1 MVKQQVKILISSDIN
16 FKFELKLLLN
26 KGDNDNLNIYDT
38 VYHIIKKIRKSGD
51 QALLEIVKK
60 LDGID
65 TDKVQNLKVSQS
77 KLKLAYDNLK
87 INQKQALNFAA
98 KRIRLFHEK
107 QIPQNINYSD
117 DLDVKLGLIY
127 TPVESV
133 GFYVP
138 GGKAVYPSSVL
149 MNAIPA
155 LVAGVKRRVMVSP
168 ISDLQN
174 SSIVLAA
181 AHIAGVTDF
190 FCMGGAQ
197 SIAALA
203 YGTETI
209 EQVNKIVGPGNAYVA
224 EAKRQVFGQVGIDSI
239 AGPSEVLIVCD
250 DSACPEH
257 IAIDLLSQ
265 AEHDEQAQAILITDS
280 IEFAK
285 KVEISVEKFLNDL
298 PRSKIASMSWYNNG
312 ALIVVNN
319 MDEAIVLINSIAPEH
334 LELVFNNAE
343 KYIAKIKNAGAIFLG
358 PNTPEAIG
366 DYVAGPNH
374 VLPTN
379 GTAKFSSG
387 LSVLDFYKRTTIV
400 NCNKKNLTIIG
411 EHAITLAKAE
421 GLDAHAMSISLR
433 INK

>member
-1 MVKQQVKILISSDIN
+1 MIEKQVKMLKTSDIN
-16 FKFELKLLLN
+16 FQSEFKLLLN
-26 KGDNDNLNIYDT
+26 KGDGYNLNIYEIVID
-38 VYHIIKKIRKSGD
+38 IIKNIRKSGD
-51 QALLEIVKK
+51 KALLGMVKQ

-65 TDKVQNLKVSQS
+65 CEKVQDLKINQS
-77 KLKLAYDNLK
+77 TLKLAYNNLQK
-87 INQKQALNFAA
+87 DQKQALNFAA
-98 KRIRLFHEK
+98 KRISLFHKK
-107 QIPQNINYSD
+107 QIPKNINYSD

-127 TPVESV
+127 TPIESV

-138 GGKAVYPSSVL
+138 GGKAIYPSSVL
-149 MNAIPA
+149 MSAIPA

-168 ISDLQN
+168 ISDLKN

-190 FCMGGAQ
+190 ICMGGAH

-209 EQVNKIVGPGNAYVA
+209 EAVEKIVGPGNAYVA
-224 EAKRQVFGQVGIDSI
+224 EAKRQVFGKVGIDSI

-250 DSACPEH
+250 DTACSDH

-285 KVEISVEKFLNDL
+285 KVEISVKKFLEDL
-298 PRSKIASMSWYNNG
+298 PRSKIASTSWYNKG
-312 ALIVVNN
+312 ALIVVKNI
-319 MDEAIVLINSIAPEH
+319 DEAIELINFIAPEH
-334 LELVFNNAE
+334 LELAFNKAE
-343 KYIAKIKNAGAIFLG
+343 KYINKIKNAGAIFIGL
-358 PNTPEAIG
+358 NTPEAVG

-387 LSVLDFYKRTTIV
+387 LSVLDFYKRTTV
-400 NCNKKNLTIIG
+400 VKCNKKNLAIIG
-411 EHAITLAKAE
+411 KHAVTLAKAE

-433 INK
+433 IDK